1 VKLVSDQLKA
11 RRLKDDIEEQLGRD
25 KLKAD
30 ISVADG
36 ESR

>member
-1 VKLVSDQLKA
+1 MKLSSELLNIATD
-11 RRLKDDIEEQLGRD
+11 QLGRD

>member
-1 VKLVSDQLKA
+1 MGSDQIKTH
-11 RRLKDDIEEQLGRD
+11 RGSGGN

>member
-1 VKLVSDQLKA
+1 LSSDKIKA
-11 RRLKDDIEEQLGRD
+11 RRLKDDIEEEMGSDQ
-25 KLKAD
+25 LKAD

>member
-1 VKLVSDQLKA
+1 LGSELLNIDDEPMSSDQ
-11 RRLKDDIEEQLGRD
+11 
-25 KLKAD
+25 LKAD